1 MSHNIL
7 KLNNNSFDVNSN
19 RTESVTSLEYAYYQC
34 DSTQR
39 YTTSN
44 YPFTP
49 SSGQNFLIHRGI
61 VDNNISSGFTEVNN
75 STYTSYIE
83 KLRFTAN
90 ATYRLSAT
98 VGIDTTYQSTGSIFG
113 AYFYNETTSTAIS
126 NSFYHKKQALNY
138 AYRRRINTIYEHTT
152 GSTAADIVI
161 RIFALGNPIASTNE
175 LYHSCNIFV
184 EKLQ

>member
-7 KLNNNSFDVNSN
+7 KVNNNAFDVNSN
-19 RTESVTSLEYAYYQC
+19 RTESITSLEYAYYQC
-34 DSTQR
+34 DGTQR

-49 SSGQNFLIHRGI
+49 SSGQNFLIHRGT
-61 VDNNISSGFTEVNN
+61 VVNNISSGFTEVNN
-75 STYTSYIE
+75 GTYTSYIE

-90 ATYRLSAT
+90 AKYRLSAI
-98 VGIDTTYQSTGSIFG
+98 VGMDTTYQSSSSIFG
-113 AYFYNETTSTAIS
+113 AYFYNETTSTVIS
-126 NSFYHKKQALNY
+126 NSFYHKKQSYNY
-138 AYRRRINTIYEHTT
+138 CFNRRLRTIYEHTS

-161 RIFALGNPIASTNE
+161 RIFALGNPVITTNE
-175 LYHSCNIFV
+175 NYHACNIFV